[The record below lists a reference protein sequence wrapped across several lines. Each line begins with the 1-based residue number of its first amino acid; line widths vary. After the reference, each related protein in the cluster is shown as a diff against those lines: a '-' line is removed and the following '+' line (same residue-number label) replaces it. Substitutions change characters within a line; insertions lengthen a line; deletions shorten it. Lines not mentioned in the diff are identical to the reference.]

1 MWDAIILGTPQIQHG
16 EIGTGNG
23 TGNGTGHGTG
33 SITGNKNVSK
43 QNSCSL
49 PEH

>member
-23 TGNGTGHGTG
+23 TGHGIG